1 VTDEHWGYIA
11 LAYGVTAATI
21 LILLIRIL
29 LEHRRL
35 RGELARL
42 DKNGAGERGETL

>member
-1 VTDEHWGYIA
+1 MNETHWTYIA

-21 LILLIRIL
+21 LFLLIRIL

-42 DKNGAGERGETL
+42 EKNGAVDREEAL